1 MKKVLSLVILSIFT
15 LLPLN
20 AATFQGGVAEQGS
33 GNASR
38 IIDKQT
44 GEGVGGAD
52 IRLPKQNYSTRTDSS
67 GFFELDTQ
75 INGPS
80 IMSVQKENYKPFTMT
95 INDKT
100 FDAPIVV
107 GIENLTLL
115 IWHLTPTCTIWVM
128 TVTQIYLLTQASLE
142 CRQSALFTQ
151 KVYAEKP

>member
-67 GFFELDTQ
+67 GFKLTARASCRF
-75 INGPS
+75 
-80 IMSVQKENYKPFTMT
+80 KK
-95 INDKT
+95 KT
-100 FDAPIVV
+100 
-107 GIENLTLL
+107 TSLL
-115 IWHLTPTCTIWVM
+115 
-128 TVTQIYLLTQASLE
+128 Q
-142 CRQSALFTQ
+142 
-151 KVYAEKP
+151 

>member
-151 KVYAEKP
+151 KGLR

>member
-67 GFFELDTQ
+67 GLIHKLTARASCRF
-75 INGPS
+75 
-80 IMSVQKENYKPFTMT
+80 KK
-95 INDKT
+95 KT
-100 FDAPIVV
+100 
-107 GIENLTLL
+107 TSLL
-115 IWHLTPTCTIWVM
+115 
-128 TVTQIYLLTQASLE
+128 Q
-142 CRQSALFTQ
+142 
-151 KVYAEKP
+151 